1 MGLAKQIICSKSPVR
16 TPMKPNEDEPNVN
29 IIFDGIRWVVRV
41 NELGIEH
48 AEEFTS
54 ERHARSWASGQ
65 RLRLNLDLE
74 ASAGDTDL

>member
-1 MGLAKQIICSKSPVR
+1 MGLARQIICSKSPMR
-16 TPMKPNEDEPNVN
+16 TPMKSYEDDPVVD
-29 IIFDGIRWVVRV
+29 IIFDGIKWTVRV

-65 RLRLNLDLE
+65 RLRLNLDPE
-74 ASAGDTDL
+74 EPAVEPDP

>member
-1 MGLAKQIICSKSPVR
+1 MR
-16 TPMKPNEDEPNVN
+16 TPMKPSEGEPTVD
-29 IIFDGIRWVVRV
+29 IIFDGITWVVRV

-65 RLRLNLDLE
+65 RLRLNLDPE
-74 ASAGDTDL
+74 EPAVEPDP